1 MIDWTSILTNV
12 GSFTAFSGIIAWVVK
27 SIAKSYVDKDLE
39 HYKSELNLTYLKSQ
53 RIYDERLKTLKKL
66 YDKLVSVQFAMKELT
81 AILKYVKEDPE
92 TDEKERIQKAGEAYN
107 EFFLFYSK
115 NKILFPPQ
123 TCETIDSL
131 IKQYFSSLTTH
142 SINFR
147 YKFSDVDK
155 EIEVYDNVNKEIP
168 KILDKLEVDFRELL
182 EGKSKQLKS

>member
-1 MIDWTSILTNV
+1 M
-12 GSFTAFSGIIAWVVK
+12 
-27 SIAKSYVDKDLE
+27 
-39 HYKSELNLTYLKSQ
+39 
-53 RIYDERLKTLKKL
+53 
-66 YDKLVSVQFAMKELT
+66 T

-155 EIEVYDNVNKEIP
+155 EIEVYDKVNKEIP
-168 KILDKLEVDFRELL
+168 KILDKLEADFRELL